1 LFSFFFVLV
10 FIVFAF
16 VVVVVVVELVLEG
29 VLPALHHRQERE
41 TGLFGRKGSAVLQEC
56 EFI

>member
-1 LFSFFFVLV
+1 M
-10 FIVFAF
+10 FAF